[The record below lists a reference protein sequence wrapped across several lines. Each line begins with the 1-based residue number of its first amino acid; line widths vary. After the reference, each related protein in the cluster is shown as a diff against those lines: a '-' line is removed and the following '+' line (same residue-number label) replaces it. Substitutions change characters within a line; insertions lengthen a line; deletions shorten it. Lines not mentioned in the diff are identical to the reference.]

1 MYRFIE
7 NIVYLGK
14 IKMINNLEWE
24 ISFFNFHANT
34 NISRFLKKYYASG
47 KRIKE
52 QSITYF

>member
-7 NIVYLGK
+7 NTVCLGK